1 MLHKNSNISNPT
13 VETKVVNA
21 HIHTETQALNL
32 ALAWISECR
41 VLIHASQ
48 LTLIRAVNLHHP
60 LLSSVT
66 MDETMNQ

>member
-32 ALAWISECR
+32 ALESR

-48 LTLIRAVNLHHP
+48 LTLICAVNLHHP